1 MIIVKLSG
9 GLGNQLFQIFTTI
22 AYAIESQTKFA
33 FPSVEQLGAGQNG
46 STIRYTYWDSFLS
59 NLKRFTVSIDSIKE
73 PTTIV
78 REKEFKYNPIIQFDK
93 TNPNITAVLSGY
105 FQSPL
110 YFNKYATSI
119 FKLIGLETH
128 KKTICDKLINFDTN
142 NTISMH
148 FRRGDYKKY
157 PNIYPI
163 LTTQF
168 YSDSIQYIQHNS
180 TDNITKVIYFCE
192 DEDIE
197 DVKILIHQLQVQVT
211 CANITFERAN
221 PELNDWEQMI
231 FMSLCKYNIIA
242 NSTFSWWGSYF
253 NTIPEQIVCCPSR
266 WFVEAANKDTTTLY
280 PKNWIQIVNN

>member
-33 FPSVEQLGAGQNG
+33 FPNVEQLGAGQNG
-46 STIRYTYWDSFLS
+46 STIRYTYWNSFLS
-59 NLKRFTVSIDSIKE
+59 NLSQFTVPISSINE
-73 PTTIV
+73 PITIV
-78 REKEFKYNPIIQFDK
+78 REKEFKYNPIIKFDK
-93 TNPNITAVLSGY
+93 TKPNITAVLTGY

-119 FKLIGLETH
+119 FKLIGLDAH
-128 KKTICDKLINFDTN
+128 KKTIWGKLNNFNTN

-148 FRRGDYKKY
+148 IRRGDYKKY
-157 PNIYPI
+157 PDIYPI

-168 YSDSIQYIQHNS
+168 YTDSINYIQHNS

-197 DVKILIHQLQVQVT
+197 DVKILIQPLQVNYT
-211 CANITFERAN
+211 NITFERAN
-221 PELNDWEQMI
+221 PELNDWQQMI
-231 FMSLCKYNIIA
+231 FMSLCKHNIIA

-253 NTIPEQIVCCPSR
+253 NTTPGQIVCCPSR

-280 PKNWIQIVNN
+280 PKNWIQIDNN